1 MTLGG
6 ITQTLTTFPTA
17 IFTGI
22 LIFCLAWWVITLL
35 VAGLDADVDLD
46 ADGPDFLGIGS
57 LPIALAFT
65 LLAFGAWATSLL
77 ATVAID
83 DGDTL
88 PIGPIVG
95 IGAGAIVGG
104 LLFLRLASKPLSRLF
119 HTEQGPART
128 DSVGAICKIR
138 TLHVDQ
144 RFGDAEIVS
153 GTTRGSIIR
162 VRAAPGLFHRGDLAH
177 VIDFDEAAEAF
188 AIAELDDELRT

>member
-22 LIFCLAWWVITLL
+22 LIFCLAWWLITLL

-46 ADGPDFLGIGS
+46 ADGPDLLGFGN
-57 LPIALAFT
+57 LPIALAVT

-77 ATVAID
+77 ATVALD
-83 DGDTL
+83 DGDSP
-88 PIGPIVG
+88 PIGLILG

-104 LLFLRLASKPLSRLF
+104 LLFLRLAAKPLSRLF

-153 GTTRGSIIR
+153 GTTKGSIIR

>member
-6 ITQTLTTFPTA
+6 ITQTLSTFPTA

-22 LIFCLAWWVITLL
+22 LIFCLTWWLITLV

-46 ADGPDFLGIGS
+46 ADDPDILGIGN

-77 ATVAID
+77 VTVAID
-83 DGDTL
+83 DADTP
-88 PIGPIVG
+88 PIGLV
-95 IGAGAIVGG
+95 IGVAAGAIFGG
-104 LLFLRLASKPLSRLF
+104 LLFLRLAAKPLSRLF

-128 DSVGAICKIR
+128 DSVGAICKVR

-153 GTTRGSIIR
+153 GTTKGSIVR

-188 AIAELDDELRT
+188 TIVELDDELRT